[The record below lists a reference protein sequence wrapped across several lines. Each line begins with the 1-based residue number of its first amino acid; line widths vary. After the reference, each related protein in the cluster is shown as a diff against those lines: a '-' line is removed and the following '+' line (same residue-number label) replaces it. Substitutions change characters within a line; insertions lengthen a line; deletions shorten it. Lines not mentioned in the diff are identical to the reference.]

1 MSYALRSAVLNLQT
15 LVLLIPVILLA
26 LSVHEF
32 SHGLIAYRLGDP
44 TAKNAGRL
52 TLNPIS
58 HLDPIGTIMLFLVHF
73 GWAKPVPVDPRYF
86 ANPKRDMLWVA
97 LAGPASNMFLAFLS
111 GLVIRFIN
119 AHPGPFMGSF
129 IGNSFAV
136 MMVLSLQ
143 INLALAVFN
152 LLPIPPLDGSKVLYG
167 LLPPQYEHVAYNLER
182 YGPGILFGLILLG
195 MITGVSILWAFI
207 GPFVHF
213 FSLLFAGA

>member
-1 MSYALRSAVLNLQT
+1 MLNLNLQT
-15 LVLLIPVILLA
+15 LILLIPVILLA

-32 SHGLIAYRLGDP
+32 SHGLAAYRLGDP
-44 TAKNAGRL
+44 TAKYAGRL
-52 TLNPIS
+52 TLNPLS
-58 HLDPIGTIMLFLVHF
+58 HLDPIGTLMLFLVGF
-73 GWAKPVPVDPRYF
+73 GWAKPVPVDPRHF
-86 ANPKRDMLWVA
+86 ANPKRGMLRVA
-97 LAGPASNMFLAFLS
+97 LAGPGANMALALLS

-119 AHPGPFMGSF
+119 AHPGPFIGSF

-136 MMVLSLQ
+136 MMVLSLR

-167 LLPPQYEHVAYNLER
+167 LLPPQYEHVTYNLER

-207 GPFVHF
+207 GPFVGF
-213 FSLLFAGA
+213 FSTLFAGA

>member
-1 MSYALRSAVLNLQT
+1 MLNLQSLIL
-15 LVLLIPVILLA
+15 LVPVILLA
-26 LSVHEF
+26 LTVHEF
-32 SHGLIAYRLGDP
+32 SHGWMAYRLGDP

-58 HLDPIGTIMLFLVHF
+58 HLDPIGTLMLFLVHF

-86 ANPKRDMLWVA
+86 ANPKRDMLRVA
-97 LAGPASNMFLAFLS
+97 LAGPASNMILAFLS
-111 GLVIRFIN
+111 GMVIRFIN
-119 AHPGPFMGSF
+119 ANLGLFSGSL
-129 IGNSFAV
+129 IGISFAH

-152 LLPIPPLDGSKVLYG
+152 MLPVPPLDGSKVLYG
-167 LLPPQYEHVAYNLER
+167 LLPPQYEHMAYNLER

-195 MITGVSILWAFI
+195 MITGFSILWAFI

-213 FSLLFAGA
+213 FSLLFAGV

>member
-1 MSYALRSAVLNLQT
+1 MLDLRL

-26 LSVHEF
+26 LSVHEY
-32 SHGLIAYRLGDP
+32 SHGMMAYRLGDP
-44 TAKNAGRL
+44 TAKYAGRL
-52 TLNPIS
+52 TLNPLS
-58 HLDPIGTIMLFLVHF
+58 HLDPIGTLMLFLVHF
-73 GWAKPVPVDPRYF
+73 GWAKPVPVDPRHF

-167 LLPPQYEHVAYNLER
+167 LLPPQYEHVTYNLER

-195 MITGVSILWAFI
+195 MITGFSIIWAFI
-207 GPFVHF
+207 GPFVGF
-213 FSLLFAGA
+213 FSTLFAGA

>member
-1 MSYALRSAVLNLQT
+1 MLNLNLQT
-15 LVLLIPVILLA
+15 LILLIPVILLA

-32 SHGLIAYRLGDP
+32 SHGLAAYRLGDP
-44 TAKNAGRL
+44 TAKYAGRL
-52 TLNPIS
+52 TLNPLS
-58 HLDPIGTIMLFLVHF
+58 HLDPIGTLMLFLVGF
-73 GWAKPVPVDPRYF
+73 GWAKPVPVDPRHF
-86 ANPKRDMLWVA
+86 ANPKRGMLRVA
-97 LAGPASNMFLAFLS
+97 LAGPGANMALALLS

-119 AHPGPFMGSF
+119 AHPGPFIGSF

-136 MMVLSLQ
+136 MMVLSLR

-207 GPFVHF
+207 GPFVGF
-213 FSLLFAGA
+213 FSTLFAGA

>member
-1 MSYALRSAVLNLQT
+1 MLDLRL

-26 LSVHEF
+26 LSVHEY
-32 SHGLIAYRLGDP
+32 SHGMVAYRLGDP
-44 TAKNAGRL
+44 TAKYAGRL
-52 TLNPIS
+52 TLNPLS
-58 HLDPIGTIMLFLVHF
+58 HLDPIGTLMLFLVHF

-207 GPFVHF
+207 GPFVGF
-213 FSLLFAGA
+213 FSTLFAGA

>member
-1 MSYALRSAVLNLQT
+1 MLDLRF

-26 LSVHEF
+26 LTVHEF
-32 SHGLIAYRLGDP
+32 SHAMVAYRLGDP

-52 TLNPIS
+52 TLNPLS
-58 HLDPIGTIMLFLVHF
+58 HLDPIGTLMLFLVHF
-73 GWAKPVPVDPRYF
+73 GWAKPVPVDPRHF

-207 GPFVHF
+207 GPFVGF
-213 FSLLFAGA
+213 FSTLFAGA

>member
-1 MSYALRSAVLNLQT
+1 MVNLQIII
-15 LVLLIPVILLA
+15 LLAPVILLA

-32 SHGLIAYRLGDP
+32 AHGLVAYRLGDP
-44 TAKNAGRL
+44 TAKYAGRL
-52 TLNPIS
+52 TLNPLS
-58 HLDPIGTIMLFLVHF
+58 HLDPIGTLMLFLVHF
-73 GWAKPVPVDPRYF
+73 GWAKPVPVDPRHF

-129 IGNSFAV
+129 IGNSFTV

-167 LLPPQYEHVAYNLER
+167 LLPPQYEHVTYNLER

-207 GPFVHF
+207 GPFVGF
-213 FSLLFAGA
+213 FSTLFAGA